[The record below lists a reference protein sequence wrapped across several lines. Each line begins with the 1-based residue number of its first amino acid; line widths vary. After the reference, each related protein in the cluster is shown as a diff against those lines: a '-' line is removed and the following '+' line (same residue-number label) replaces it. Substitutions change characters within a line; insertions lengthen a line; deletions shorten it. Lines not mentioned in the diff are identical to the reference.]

1 MPKMGTH
8 TPGPWKRANVIH
20 NSTGSWRRILNPA
33 GVCVALVRH
42 IGDGHLVSA
51 AGDMY
56 DALDGAGSALHEILH
71 KDMSDEEDWGSWK
84 VWAQD
89 ALDALTKATK
99 KAEGESE

>member
-1 MPKMGTH
+1 MVFK
-8 TPGPWKRANVIH
+8 
-20 NSTGSWRRILNPA
+20 WRRHPESPHPLQMEVPREEFEA
-33 GVCVALVRH
+33 TV
-42 IGDGHLVSA
+42 HLVSA

-99 KAEGESE
+99 KAEGEEG